1 MYLDRPNPKAFI
13 EYPNTMDG
21 VYKNVNDYNPKGKQK
36 IIMVVDD
43 MIVDINTKKKVQA
56 LIKDLFF

>member
-13 EYPNTMDG
+13 EYPNIMDS

-43 MIVDINTKKKVQA
+43 MIVDTSTKKKVQA

>member
-13 EYPNTMDG
+13 EYPNTMDS

-43 MIVDINTKKKVQA
+43 MIVDTSTKKKVQA